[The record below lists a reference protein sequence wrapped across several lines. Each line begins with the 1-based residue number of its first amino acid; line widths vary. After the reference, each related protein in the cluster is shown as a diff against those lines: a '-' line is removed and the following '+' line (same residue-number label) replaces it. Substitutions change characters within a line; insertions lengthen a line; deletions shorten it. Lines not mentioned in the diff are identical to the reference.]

1 MTSDP
6 VASSRGRLLRGT
18 LFIAVAMG
26 VMNLSTYGFTMLA
39 ARLLG
44 PREYGAIAAVMGV
57 LLVVSVVSLGLQAT
71 GARRVSA
78 APGALAGIEADVF
91 AASLRAALTL
101 GVLCLLAVPVVT
113 VVLRLESWLTAVLI
127 AVTAVPMTLMGGQA
141 GILQGERRWLSLASV
156 YLAVGLGR
164 IVLGTAGLL
173 VRPDTLGGMVGVTL
187 GAVLPAVVGWA
198 ALRHPG
204 RRADATRT
212 AEAVAGTSVRRGPGG
227 VFREV
232 AGNSHAMLAFFAL
245 SNADV
250 LIARS
255 VLDDQQGG
263 LYAGGLIL
271 AKAVLFLPQ
280 FVVVIAFPSMSEA
293 GSRRRVHGK
302 GFALVLG
309 IGGIATL
316 GAWTLSGLAVTFVG
330 GAAYADLEPTIAVF
344 AAVGTVLAL
353 VQLMV
358 YGVVARQDQR
368 SVLVLWAGL
377 LAVLASAAFV
387 DSVGALLTVV
397 VVVESVVLTV
407 LLAISLR
414 RPLPQ
419 QDQATSQEAT
429 V

>member
-78 APGALAGIEADVF
+78 APGVLAGIEADVL
-91 AASLRAALTL
+91 AASHRAAMTL

-113 VVLRLESWLTAVLI
+113 VVLRLDSWLTAVLI

-141 GILQGERRWLSLASV
+141 GILQGERRWLSLAAV

-173 VRPDTLGGMVGVTL
+173 VRPDTLGGMLGVTL
-187 GAVLPAVVGWA
+187 GAVLPALVGWA

-204 RRADATRT
+204 RRAEGPRTVDA
-212 AEAVAGTSVRRGPGG
+212 AASVRRGPGG

-309 IGGIATL
+309 IGGIATV
-316 GAWTLSGLAVTFVG
+316 GAWLLSGLAVTFVG
-330 GAAYADLEPTIAVF
+330 GAAYAELEPAIAVF

-414 RPLPQ
+414 RPLPRPHR
-419 QDQATSQEAT
+419 ATSQRAT

>member
-1 MTSDP
+1 MTSDT
-6 VASSRGRLLRGT
+6 AGSSRERLLRGS
-18 LFIAVAMG
+18 LFIAVSMG
-26 VMNLSTYGFTMLA
+26 VMNLSTYAFTMLA

-44 PREYGAIAAVMGV
+44 PREYGALAAVMGL

-78 APGALAGIEADVF
+78 APDVLAGIEADVL
-91 AASLRAALTL
+91 AASHRAALTL
-101 GVLCLLAVPVVT
+101 GMLCLLAVPVVT
-113 VVLRLESWLTAVLI
+113 VVLHLDSWLTAVLV
-127 AVTAVPMTLMGGQA
+127 AVTAVPMTWMGGQA
-141 GILQGERRWLSLASV
+141 GILQGERRWLSLAAV

-164 IVLGTAGLL
+164 IVFGTLALL
-173 VRPDTLGGMVGVTL
+173 VRPDTVGGMVGVTV
-187 GAVLPAVVGWA
+187 GAIVPTLVGWA

-204 RRADATRT
+204 RTALRKATST
-212 AEAVAGTSVRRGPGG
+212 ARSVRRGPGG

-232 AGNSHAMLAFFAL
+232 AVNSHAMLAFFAL

-255 VLDDQQGG
+255 VLDDQQSG

-293 GSRRRVHGK
+293 GRSSRVHAK
-302 GFALVLG
+302 GFALVLA
-309 IGGIATL
+309 IGVAATV
-316 GAWTLSGLAVTFVG
+316 GAWMLADLAVTFVG
-330 GAAYADLEPTIAVF
+330 GSAYAELEPRIAVF

-358 YGVVARQDQR
+358 YGVVARQAQR
-368 SVLVLWAGL
+368 MVLVLWAGL

-387 DSVGALLTVV
+387 GSVGSLLAVV
-397 VVVESVVLTV
+397 IVVEGTVLAV
-407 LLAISLR
+407 LLALSMR
-414 RPLPQ
+414 GPVAQPDAAA
-419 QDQATSQEAT
+419 DQKAA